1 MNSASGHSASRGFVG
16 SDRSSSASLVSMW
29 SSGLQDRVA
38 AVAEA
43 VADHPLD
50 LADPDGHAGELGGV
64 GVDLDAQDRLGADL
78 RDLHRR
84 CEDERAPVDRLELEV
99 LERPQRDE
107 QEVAGAAGGV
117 EHADAAQSIEEGLE
131 DGLRVLGRAASP
143 S

>member
-1 MNSASGHSASRGFVG
+1 MVERA
-16 SDRSSSASLVSMW
+16 
-29 SSGLQDRVA
+29 QDRVA

-78 RDLHRR
+78 RDLHRAL
-84 CEDERAPVDRLELEV
+84 EDERAPVDGLELEV
-99 LERPQRDE
+99 LERPQRDD
-107 QEVAGAAGGV
+107 QEVAGAARGV
-117 EHADAAQSIEEGLE
+117 EHADAAQSLEEGLE
-131 DGLRVLGRAASP
+131 DGVAGPGRAASP